1 MENLAAIGDVPQTS
15 ATFFSYVF
23 NFDTDTKNQLLNL
36 AQYILLAII
45 PIVLLNK
52 SVQYIFPE
60 SDETAT
66 TWTLLGEITGQL
78 VYIFVAL
85 VFINRVLTYIPTYS
99 KIGYTEMN
107 LASVILPFLVIILSL
122 QTKVGQKV
130 EILAQRAKK
139 AYGGKSDATSKG
151 EETQGPPQAVPT
163 HQPSRADYVTTHQ
176 GLVSPQDA
184 RYAPGSEGGVIAQ
197 TGRDAEARTAQR
209 TSPNFNSFYTSGPGG
224 DYIEPMSMGGSSY
237 AAF

>member
-1 MENLAAIGDVPQTS
+1 MDNLDEIGAVPQTS

-60 SDETAT
+60 PDETGT
-66 TWTLLGEITGQL
+66 TWTHLGEVVGQL
-78 VYIFVAL
+78 IYIFIIL
-85 VFINRVLTYIPTYS
+85 VFINRIITYIPTYS
-99 KIGYTEMN
+99 KIGYTSIS
-107 LASVILPFLVIILSL
+107 LLSVALPFLVIILSL

-139 AYGGKSDATSKG
+139 AYAGTQ
-151 EETQGPPQAVPT
+151 ETKRDETESSGQPLAT
-163 HQPSRADYVTTHQ
+163 HQPSRADYLTTNQ
-176 GLVSPQDA
+176 GLTSPQNA
-184 RYAPGSEGGVIAQ
+184 RHAPGSEGAVIAQ
-197 TGRDAEARTAQR
+197 TGREAEARSGQSS
-209 TSPNFNSFYTSGPGG
+209 SPNFNSFYTSGPGG
-224 DYIEPMSMGGSSY
+224 DYIEPMSMGGTSY

>member
-1 MENLAAIGDVPQTS
+1 MDNLAATGDVPQTS
-15 ATFFSYVF
+15 TTFFSYVF

-60 SDETAT
+60 SNEEAT

-99 KIGYTEMN
+99 KIGYAEMN

-130 EILAQRAKK
+130 EILFGRAKE
-139 AYGGKSDATSKG
+139 AYGGKSDVPSKG

-176 GLVSPQDA
+176 GLVSPQDGRGSVGA
-184 RYAPGSEGGVIAQ
+184 QSGPAAPGP
-197 TGRDAEARTAQR
+197 D
-209 TSPNFNSFYTSGPGG
+209 FNNFYTSGPGG
-224 DYIEPMSMGGSSY
+224 DYIEPMSMGGASY

>member
-1 MENLAAIGDVPQTS
+1 MDNLDDIGDIPQTNT
-15 ATFFSYVF
+15 TFFSYVF

-60 SDETAT
+60 PDETAT
-66 TWTLLGEITGQL
+66 TWTHLGEVVGQL
-78 VYIFVAL
+78 IYIFVVL
-85 VFINRVLTYIPTYS
+85 VFINRVITYIPTYS
-99 KIGYTEMN
+99 KIGYSSIS
-107 LASVILPFLVIILSL
+107 LLSVALPFLVIVLSL

-139 AYGGKSDATSKG
+139 AYAGKQESRQDET
-151 EETQGPPQAVPT
+151 EEGSGPPSAVPT
-163 HQPSRADYVTTHQ
+163 HQPSRADYITTHQ
-176 GLVSPQDA
+176 GLTSPN
-184 RYAPGSEGGVIAQ
+184 APGSEGGLIAQ
-197 TGRDAEARTAQR
+197 TGRDAESRTAQR
-209 TSPNFNSFYTSGPGG
+209 SSPNFNNFYTSGPGG
-224 DYIEPMSMGGSSY
+224 DYIEPMSMGGTSY